1 MNYLVRARKKNNYF
15 KKSVLSAVLLMFL
28 FAGVVRMPAAAADS
42 EVIFEEESE
51 NAEKGHIYIR
61 AAVEKD
67 HEIEIAVDLYA
78 GFDGGGFHHYVLGP
92 ENHYGVSDDIA
103 IGEYICSPYIAES
116 REGKESSKA
125 YVEYGGNEQIVTQDG
140 ITCFLVVAGS
150 REFVNDYIWLSEFRD
165 ENGNYVS
172 GVISRDDAEKIL
184 TKTIA
189 MQDSE
194 EQEGTYLHD
203 NELVAEEGTSED
215 AAPEIVSPK
224 PMEDGDTAPSQW
236 SYMLGAGTVV
246 TAVFIIAALL
256 IVIIKKQGFKN
267 GRGFHDG

>member
-1 MNYLVRARKKNNYF
+1 
-15 KKSVLSAVLLMFL
+15 MFL
-28 FAGVVRMPAAAADS
+28 FAGVIRIPAAAADT
-42 EVIFEEESE
+42 EVVFEEESE
-51 NAEKGHIYIR
+51 NAEKGHIYVR

-67 HEIEIAVDLYA
+67 HEKEIVVDLYA

-103 IGEYICSPYIAES
+103 IGEYICSPYIAEDQ
-116 REGKESSKA
+116 EDEETTKT

-203 NELVAEEGTSED
+203 NELVAEEGTSK
-215 AAPEIVSPK
+215 EIDSETDSPK
-224 PMEDGDTAPSQW
+224 PTEAGDNVPAQW
-236 SYMLGAGTVV
+236 SFLQGVGAIAA
-246 TAVFIIAALL
+246 AVFFIAALL
-256 IVIIKKQGFKN
+256 IVIIKKQGSKN
-267 GRGFHDG
+267 GRGFHDR